1 MSMTTSKATEKA
13 AGKVYDEALM
23 EQVLAYMAR
32 AGLKQADLVQRIGKS
47 STTVSQYFGHKYPG
61 DVKGFE
67 DLLRE
72 FLRQEEEAG
81 KSKAQ
86 LESYQL
92 DESYK
97 PTSLSEDMYQCIRYA
112 QINRELVILH
122 GDAGAG
128 KTKTAGKYV
137 RDNPQSTIYIS
148 LTPSMAGSAGVAEML
163 CERMGIPTMSNPK
176 MWKAIRAKLRGTNKV
191 ILVDE
196 AQLLKKNALEELRI
210 LPDADEIED
219 IPGNGVVLIGNSEIY
234 QRVEKEE
241 IKSQMYTRIGFH
253 RPYSTAKL
261 TNEDVRM
268 LFPMFAGEDKKEEL
282 RLIGTICRSKNSIRT
297 AKKVVKIAIRNGDI
311 SSNGLRAALAA
322 TGKGRL

>member
-1 MSMTTSKATEKA
+1 MSMTTIKAAEKA
-13 AGKVYDEALM
+13 AAKVYDEALM
-23 EQVLAYMAR
+23 ERVVAYMEQSAIP
-32 AGLKQADLVQRIGKS
+32 QAKLAKRIGRS
-47 STTVSQYFGHKYPG
+47 NTAMSQYLGRKYPG
-61 DVKGFE
+61 NVE
-67 DLLRE
+67 EIENLLRE

-81 KSKAQ
+81 ESRAQ
-86 LESYQL
+86 LESYKL

-97 PTSLSEDMYQCIRYA
+97 PTTLSEDMYQCIRYA

-128 KTKTAGKYV
+128 KTKTACKYV

-148 LTPSMAGSAGVAEML
+148 LTPSMAGAAGVAEML
-163 CERMGIPTMSNPK
+163 CEKMGLPIMSNPK

-210 LPDADEIED
+210 LPDSDEIED

-261 TNEDVRM
+261 TNDDIRM
-268 LFPMFAGEDKKEEL
+268 LFPMFADEEKKEEL
-282 RLIGTICRSKNSIRT
+282 KLIATICRSKNSIRT
-297 AKKVVKIAIRNGDI
+297 AKKVVKIAIRNKDI
-311 SSNGLRAALAA
+311 SCNGLRAALAA